1 MGSLARR
8 IAASVRPVPERT
20 GVRQDPAAWLIGL
33 MGGGRTASGVRV
45 TPESALRVTTVWRCV
60 SLLSW
65 LRASLPLKV
74 LRALQPAGTEI
85 YRAHPNYRLLA
96 QAPNGWMTS
105 FGWRQYSGLC
115 LLLYG
120 NEYDALTWKDG
131 VLQEIIPVHP
141 DRVLVYVDGDGY
153 PVYRVT
159 LFPSEQVIWLSRF
172 EIHHVWTV
180 SNNGY
185 TGLSPIEQQREAVG
199 LALGAEEYGARMLG
213 NGGVPAGVLEIP
225 AGMNPDAEAAM
236 RSTWKELHEGSV
248 SNAGKTAVLKGGA
261 KYTPIGMKSVDIQ
274 WIEERKLQVEE
285 ICRIYGVPPALVQH
299 TSPASSWG
307 TGEIARYMG
316 FLATTINPMLIAS
329 EQAMQRDLFTP
340 EEFDQ
345 VWPQHNRAGLLA
357 TDLLTRYRSYAIGR
371 QWGWLTANNIL
382 ALEDMNP
389 VGAEGD
395 VLLDPTNMVR
405 IPVDPTAL
413 LDAGGNG
420 GGDGETATAEQVAV
434 FLQKALTGGRG
445 AAEGA

>member
-1 MGSLARR
+1 
-8 IAASVRPVPERT
+8 
-20 GVRQDPAAWLIGL
+20 
-33 MGGGRTASGVRV
+33 
-45 TPESALRVTTVWRCV
+45 
-60 SLLSW
+60 
-65 LRASLPLKV
+65 
-74 LRALQPAGTEI
+74 
-85 YRAHPNYRLLA
+85 
-96 QAPNGWMTS
+96 
-105 FGWRQYSGLC
+105 
-115 LLLYG
+115 
-120 NEYDALTWKDG
+120 
-131 VLQEIIPVHP
+131 
-141 DRVLVYVDGDGY
+141 VDGDGY

-236 RSTWKELHEGSV
+236 RSTWKEVHEGSV